1 LRKNYEE
8 MFGRGRIKAGDY
20 LFVVKKD
27 QNYNNLIIGQ
37 AQSVNGSRIYIRGIY
52 VRPIGL
58 IERIQSGRVTGRPQE
73 VLYNPDPN
81 NCIFMLIDKVETGV
95 FSQEVDQDTNKVTWI
110 NEKRFY
116 VLDGWIREN
125 LPDMFADVLRA
136 NTEQDRSQ
144 ARHIL
149 LEKMNSLY
157 EKDLKDHL
165 YAVARSTKIL

>member
-1 LRKNYEE
+1 
-8 MFGRGRIKAGDY
+8 
-20 LFVVKKD
+20 
-27 QNYNNLIIGQ
+27 
-37 AQSVNGSRIYIRGIY
+37 
-52 VRPIGL
+52 
-58 IERIQSGRVTGRPQE
+58 
-73 VLYNPDPN
+73 
-81 NCIFMLIDKVETGV
+81 
-95 FSQEVDQDTNKVTWI
+95 VTWI

>member
-1 LRKNYEE
+1 
-8 MFGRGRIKAGDY
+8 
-20 LFVVKKD
+20 
-27 QNYNNLIIGQ
+27 
-37 AQSVNGSRIYIRGIY
+37 
-52 VRPIGL
+52 
-58 IERIQSGRVTGRPQE
+58 
-73 VLYNPDPN
+73 
-81 NCIFMLIDKVETGV
+81 MLIDKVETGV
-95 FSQEVDQDTNKVTWI
+95 FSGEIDQGTSKVTWI

-136 NTEQDRSQ
+136 NTEQDRLQ